1 MTTYSKPDVRHA
13 WAESAANPADV
24 ITMTDADV
32 QAGWPLSGT
41 PPSRQ
46 RFNFA
51 LLWPWNAIRYFMQRG
66 IVDYDAAETYQTNAR
81 IIGDDGNTYKSIVD
95 ANTGHTPSTSPT
107 YWTRWGYTLAGIN
120 ASQLTQATQ
129 ATGDA
134 STKVANTNFVM
145 SAIGVL
151 NASLTAFVT
160 GVQLVL
166 QNNINALAATVAAI
180 NGGFAISLAQSGYIK
195 LPTWASGWMVQW
207 GKGFNTGANGTEINQ
222 PFPTGFPNSCFIVL
236 VGLDCSGSDFGEM
249 PIANTMGWSTGS
261 FNWYFQRNSDHGG
274 MTVAPVYIAIGH

>member
-1 MTTYSKPDVRHA
+1 
-13 WAESAANPADV
+13 
-24 ITMTDADV
+24 MTDADV